1 MTSIKKELITGV
13 YYIALAKYSGII
25 AQIVITSILA
35 RLIMPEEFG
44 VIAIA
49 TILIYFIRIVAD
61 LGMGPAI
68 IQNKSL
74 DSEDYRSLFSVFLII
89 GVVLANIFYF
99 SSNAIAIFYNNNE
112 LSIICKWMS
121 LIVFFNTIGTIFD
134 SLLMKE
140 KKFKFVAYRTLI
152 VQITT
157 GIIAIIAA
165 FYGLGVYALVLQAVL
180 SSIFIFIV
188 NYSQNRLK
196 PSFKNIS
203 KSFCKVK
210 SFSIYQF
217 LFNIINYFTRNLD
230 KLVVGKYLGTAM
242 LGYYE
247 KSYRLMMLPLQNLTD
262 VVNPVML
269 PIFSQKDVSLDKI
282 KEGYLKVIKAMAYV
296 SFPLSAFLYFDAR
309 ELILLFFGSNWELSI
324 VPFKILA
331 LSVSIQV
338 LNSTT
343 GAIFQATN
351 NSKGLMYC
359 GIFGALFIISGF
371 FLSIILFG
379 TLESVAIGF
388 DISLFLAAAYSFVL
402 LFKSMKM
409 PIVDLMKTIVLPLI
423 LFLTIFFSLSFIE
436 CLFNLDNI
444 IVSLLIKI
452 IIVAVL
458 TLFFTYLFGGYN
470 LKVILKRVFNKK
482 VIK

>member
-1 MTSIKKELITGV
+1 MISVKKELVTGV
-13 YYIALAKYSGII
+13 YYLALAKYSGII

-44 VIAIA
+44 IIAIA
-49 TILIYFIRIVAD
+49 TIIIYFIRIVAD

-74 DSEDYRSLFSVFLII
+74 GIEDYRSLFSLFLII
-89 GVVLANIFYF
+89 GTVLATIFF
-99 SSNAIAIFYNNNE
+99 LSSNTIALFYNNVE

-152 VQITT
+152 IQITT
-157 GIIAIIAA
+157 GILAIIAA

-180 SSIFIFIV
+180 SSILIFMV

-196 PSFKNIS
+196 PSFKNIR
-203 KSFCKVK
+203 KSFNKVK
-210 SFSIYQF
+210 SFSVYQF

-230 KLVVGKYLGTAM
+230 KLVVGKFLGAAM

-247 KSYRLMMLPLQNLTD
+247 KSYRLMMLPLQNLTE

-269 PIFSQKDVSLDKI
+269 PIFSQKDVSLEKI

-309 ELILLFFGSNWELSI
+309 ELILIFFGDHWELSI
-324 VPFKILA
+324 VPFKILS

-343 GAIFQATN
+343 GAIFQAIN
-351 NSKGLMYC
+351 NTKGLMYC
-359 GIFGALFIISGF
+359 GIFGAFFIISGF

-388 DISLFLAAAYSFVL
+388 DISLFLAAAYSFGL
-402 LFKSMKM
+402 LFRSMKM
-409 PIVDLMKTIVLPLI
+409 PIVGLLKTIIFPLF
-423 LFLTIFFSLSFIE
+423 LFLTLFLSLSLLDIFFKLENILISF
-436 CLFNLDNI
+436 
-444 IVSLLIKI
+444 LIKVF
-452 IIVAVL
+452 IVILL
-458 TLFFTYLFGGYN
+458 TLFFAYLFGGYN
-470 LKVILKRVFNKK
+470 LKDIVNSIIKRG
-482 VIK
+482 